1 LADNNRLLLE
11 LERKIT
17 GLNRET
23 INPVFPDIG
32 VDDIAPVMN
41 MVAKIRAAYL
51 KELFDI
57 GEISGD
63 DLPTPEQIKRLR
75 ELRESYEELVQASQA
90 LETAI
95 QRGYLDVKI

>member
-1 LADNNRLLLE
+1 MADNNRLLLV
-11 LERKIT
+11 LERTIT
-17 GLNRET
+17 QLNRET
-23 INPVFPDIG
+23 INPVFPHIG

-41 MVAKIRAAYL
+41 MVARSRAAYL

-63 DLPTPEQIKRLR
+63 SVPTPEQIHKLR
-75 ELRESYEELVQASQA
+75 QLRESYEELVHASQA

-95 QRGYLDVKI
+95 QRGYLDVKT